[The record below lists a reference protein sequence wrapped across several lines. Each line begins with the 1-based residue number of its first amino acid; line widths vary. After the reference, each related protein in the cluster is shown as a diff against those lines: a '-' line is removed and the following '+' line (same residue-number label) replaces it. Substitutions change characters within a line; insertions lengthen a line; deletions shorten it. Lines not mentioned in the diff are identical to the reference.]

1 MYDIYKY
8 NTIQY
13 NTSNMKNLISYM
25 KAINQKKTR
34 EEKEEIE
41 LNSVKIHKIIKKKKT
56 TFQEEEK
63 LVWIL
68 FSVTR

>member
-1 MYDIYKY
+1 MYDIYK
-8 NTIQY
+8 Y

>member
-1 MYDIYKY
+1 MYDIYK
-8 NTIQY
+8 Y

-68 FSVTR
+68 FSVTC

>member
-1 MYDIYKY
+1 MTST

>member
-1 MYDIYKY
+1 MTST

-68 FSVTR
+68 FSVTC